1 MPSTLTPTCPF
12 CGLRFAAT
20 PLLELHVRED
30 HRQHDHNEPGR
41 AGPAEATASPPRAGA
56 AARSSPRAPMP
67 PSAAKEVITMAATQQ
82 PRRHSRSGW
91 TMTALRGLIR
101 TLRHVNDELLLA
113 SELMFRPPGA
123 PRTRARTPA
132 ASHAQVTAGTRHAD
146 RAASPTQAAGQ
157 RTRPRA
163 TAPR

>member
-41 AGPAEATASPPRAGA
+41 AGPAEATASLPRAGA
-56 AARSSPRAPMP
+56 AARRSPRAPMP
-67 PSAAKEVITMAATQQ
+67 PSAAKEVIAMAATQQ
-82 PRRHSRSGW
+82 SRRHPRSGW

-113 SELMFRPPGA
+113 SELMFRPTVT

-132 ASHAQVTAGTRHAD
+132 ATHAQVTAGTRHAD
-146 RAASPTQAAGQ
+146 RAA
-157 RTRPRA
+157 
-163 TAPR
+163 

>member
-1 MPSTLTPTCPF
+1 MPGTLNPTCPF
-12 CGLRFAAT
+12 CGLRFTAR

-30 HRQHDHNEPGR
+30 HRQHDDNEPGR
-41 AGPAEATASPPRAGA
+41 AGPAEAAASPPRAGA
-56 AARSSPRAPMP
+56 AADSSPRAPMP

-82 PRRHSRSGW
+82 PRRHPRSGR

-113 SELMFRPPGA
+113 SELMFRLPGA

-132 ASHAQVTAGTRHAD
+132 ATHAQVTAGTRHAD
-146 RAASPTQAAGQ
+146 RAA
-157 RTRPRA
+157 
-163 TAPR
+163 